1 MIGYYNYTTWLTYGS
16 LISAGLGIMR
26 SLAGDGH
33 PYIGIFFLMICGLF
47 DAFDGRVAR
56 TKKNRTKMEQN
67 FGIQIDSLA
76 DIVAFGVLPGAIAN
90 AMMRVR
96 PSLTKGYSYAGYAV
110 ILFYMLMALIRLAYF
125 NVCEEE
131 RQEQEGGVR
140 KTYEG
145 LPVTSSALI
154 FPTVMLAHYVIPR
167 DLTLL
172 YLVVMLFT
180 GIAFVSKI
188 KVPKPKLRDICI
200 MIGIGCLEFA
210 VLVFTFLIRSRV

>member
-16 LISAGLGIMR
+16 LISAGLGIMS
-26 SLAGDGH
+26 SLDGEGH
-33 PYIGIFFLMICGLF
+33 PYIGIFYLMVCGLF
-47 DAFDGRVAR
+47 DTFDGRVAR

-76 DIVAFGVLPGAIAN
+76 DIVAFGVLPGAVAN

-96 PSLTKGYSYAGYAV
+96 PSLTRGYSFAGYAI

-125 NVCEEE
+125 NVSEEE
-131 RQEQEGGVR
+131 RQGQEGGVR

-145 LPVTSSALI
+145 LPVTSAALI

-167 DLTLL
+167 DLTVL
-172 YLVVMLFT
+172 YLIVMLFT

-188 KVPKPKLRDICI
+188 KVPKPKLSHI
-200 MIGIGCLEFA
+200 MIMLAIGGLEFA
-210 VLVFTFLIRSRV
+210 ILVFTFLVRSRV